1 MGLKN
6 VNLGSLIIASVFLM
20 WFYLHFRNINYIL
33 SGYCSE
39 EQSLI
44 VWSTQAQN
52 CEELKME
59 CRILWGWARA
69 SNEKDAV
76 EGNVAV
82 LHEYEWIA

>member
-39 EQSLI
+39 EPSLI
-44 VWSTQAQN
+44 VWCLCTQPDNHKSHEGLN
-52 CEELKME
+52 CHANFDHIVLD
-59 CRILWGWARA
+59 CLNAYRLLVGWDCPH
-69 SNEKDAV
+69 K
-76 EGNVAV
+76 
-82 LHEYEWIA
+82 